1 MPFKRPGRPSLYFK
15 GLTRTGSYAQLSA
28 GVKAKKP
35 AQEIETMWKT
45 LARDYRAWDVL
56 DPVLSGH
63 AKIGVLY
70 DAWRESRGSITDLR
84 RRLNDVDLSLL
95 VPAYLAEY
103 AQKGVALDTVEHT
116 SHALRWLLPEGIPQ
130 TASRTTSSWLSERL
144 ASYPAQPS
152 TKRKVR
158 SEWNGFFRWL
168 VTVRQ
173 VLQENPLLPV
183 ARPVQKAPPI
193 EFYELDEVKRIIDWQ
208 PTEERRVLLA
218 FLYGTACEVSV
229 ALKLTRADV
238 DPTTKMVRARGT
250 KAHTRDRLIRVDDWA
265 WDTFWE
271 YAKQRIAGRLFT
283 AESRH
288 TVSKWHAKAV
298 RNLELSMRLPLK
310 NARHHWAAT
319 HLRAGAALGM
329 VQQQLGHASPM
340 LTLSLYGRFVPRQ
353 VDYDRVQENLRRDQ
367 LTQRVAMGGAR

>member
-84 RRLNDVDLSLL
+84 RRLNDVDLCLL
-95 VPAYLAEY
+95 VPAYLTEY
-103 AQKGVALDTVEHT
+103 GQSGVAKDTVEHT
-116 SHALRWLLPEGIPQ
+116 EHALRWLLPEGVTQP
-130 TASRTTSSWLSERL
+130 ASRTTSSWLSERL
-144 ASYPAQPS
+144 ASYPASPS

-158 SEWNGFFRWL
+158 SEWNGFFDWL
-168 VTVRQ
+168 VNVRQ
-173 VLQENPLLPV
+173 VLVSNPLTPV

-208 PTEERRVLLA
+208 PTEERRALFA
-218 FLYGTACEVSV
+218 FLYGSGCEISV
-229 ALKLTRADV
+229 ALTLTRADI
-238 DPTTKMVRARGT
+238 DPETKMVRARGT
-250 KAHTRDRLIRVDDWA
+250 KTHTRDRMIRVDDRF
-265 WDTFWE
+265 WDTFWDF
-271 YAKQRIAGRLFT
+271 AKMKLTGRLFT
-283 AESRH
+283 AASRH
-288 TVSKWHAKAV
+288 TGSKWHKTTVIA
-298 RNLELSMRLPLK
+298 LSFGKSLPLK

-319 HLRAGAALGM
+319 HLRSGWPIHV
-329 VQQQLGHASPM
+329 VQVQLGHSTPT
-340 LTLSLYGRFVPRQ
+340 LTLNTYGRFIPSNQ
-353 VDYDRVQENLRRDQ
+353 DYDRLQENLRLDERTH
-367 LTQRVAMGGAR
+367 LVAMGGAR